1 MSFAVFR
8 KYEKPLL
15 AAAVV
20 FTVAVFAFFPSFGD
34 LSSAVGGGASQADLL
49 GTFTVATTGERF
61 DVSYLDFNRAQQSL
75 FRFEGGPTREL
86 SEADVWAHL
95 MLLEDARGA
104 GLRVTNTEIGQAL
117 LESFPEGQLTPEVY
131 TFLWRDRM
139 QFASARAF
147 EEFFRDRLMV
157 QRWREALESDA
168 RVVDADAIYS
178 RWKLDN
184 EQFDLDVLV
193 FADAEPDTIADPGD
207 ETLQAW
213 YDEMP
218 EYLRSRRFVDPATY
232 DLAVAWVSL
241 DTDSSLLPAERLAS
255 LDPVEDLEV
264 ESRFDLLK
272 AGRFEGMEEL
282 DDATREVLRNE
293 LVLIELAT
301 AAHQEWVTEGNKPL
315 EGPVPDDYV
324 APPRTAADFV
334 DFMAGWGLTAD
345 DPQGLM
351 GPDEL
356 EALPEV
362 GSPNLAARLLNT
374 QVGDSRYFRPYGDE
388 DQAVILFVEGTEP
401 ETPLG
406 FAEAR
411 DQVLDAW
418 RGDPK
423 QVAAAAND
431 FREAL
436 RDRARLEQEAADVLS
451 EFEALAAE
459 AAEARIA
466 AAPTEGEGVLDEDA
480 MQAIRDEELEIVQ
493 AQIDTR
499 LAPFEHRAWDE
510 LAQASLDSG
519 GATER
524 VAFGEVP
531 KSWRANNTD
540 PDIDRTTLEYYV
552 KSNGRVFQLGEDSL
566 SDVLRHVTGKQSAVV
581 RVTSRAFPDM
591 PTMFADEDGME
602 TARQRLAAVGAT
614 EAMLATLPDR
624 LQAPR
629 SEANPWGHGLLVA
642 APPTAEAGEGEAED
656 ADVEVDE
663 HAGHDH
669 EGDQQSSGL

>member
-34 LSSAVGGGASQADLL
+34 LSSAVGGGPSQADLL

-61 DVSYLDFNRAQQSL
+61 DVTYLDFNRAQQSL
-75 FRFEGGPTREL
+75 LRFEGGPQREL
-86 SEADVWAHL
+86 TEADVWAHL

-104 GLRVTNTEIGQAL
+104 GIQVTNSEIGQAL
-117 LESFPEGQLTPEVY
+117 LESFPEGSLTPEVY
-131 TFLWRDRM
+131 TSLWRDRL
-139 QFASARAF
+139 QFSTARAF
-147 EEFFRDRLMV
+147 EEFFRERLMV

-168 RVVDADAIYS
+168 RVVDAEAIYS
-178 RWKLDN
+178 RWSLDN

-193 FADAEPDTIADPGD
+193 FEDAEPETIADPGD
-207 ETLQAW
+207 ETLLAW

-218 EYLRSRRFVDPATY
+218 EYLRERRFVDPATY

-241 DTDSSLLPAERLAS
+241 ETDASMLPAERLAS
-255 LDPVEDLEV
+255 LDPVEDSEV
-264 ESRFDLLK
+264 QSRFDLLK
-272 AGRFEGMEEL
+272 AGRFEGVEEL

-301 AAHQEWVTEGNKPL
+301 AAHQEWVTEGNKPV
-315 EGPVPDDYV
+315 EGPVAEDYV
-324 APPRTAADFV
+324 APPRTAAEFV

-374 QVGDSRYFRPYGDE
+374 KEGDSRYFRPYGDE

-418 RGDPK
+418 RGDPA

-431 FREAL
+431 FRQAL
-436 RDRARLEQEAADVLS
+436 RDRARLESEAADVLS
-451 EFEALAAE
+451 EFEALATE
-459 AAEARIA
+459 AADARIA
-466 AAPTEGEGVLDEDA
+466 AAPTEGEGVLDEDG
-480 MQAIRDEELEIVQ
+480 MQAIRDEELENVQ

-499 LAPFEHRAWDE
+499 LAPYEHRAWDE
-510 LAQASLDSG
+510 LAQAALDSG
-519 GATER
+519 GVSER
-524 VAFGEVP
+524 VGFDGVP
-531 KSWRANNTD
+531 KSWRASNTD

-552 KSNGRVFQLGEDSL
+552 KSNGRVFQLAEDSL
-566 SDVLRHVTGKQSAVV
+566 SDVLRHVTGNQSVVV
-581 RVTSRAFPDM
+581 RVTGRSFPDKAA
-591 PTMFADEDGME
+591 MFADEDGME

-614 EAMLATLPDR
+614 ESLMALLPDR
-624 LQAPR
+624 LQAPP

-642 APPTAEAGEGEAED
+642 APPSAEAGESEAGEGEA
-656 ADVEVDE
+656 EVDE

-669 EGDQQSSGL
+669 D